1 MMMKI
6 SFFTFGAFQIFI
18 FGISVICPWPFLK
31 DTHNHGFFYLVYAL
45 YTKSSKIFQA
55 SLVSIWKVSSSED
68 ATWPMSHTKLNQISK
83 KTRKINPLAYVCVWL
98 KIHAKSFCLS
108 LFTDIFL
115 CKVGANLKLSM
126 DDAENKVIVIS
137 NNLMNTSLIHD
148 SINVTL
154 AREKG
159 RKLRLFKRTFSLNV
173 PDPPSS
179 GKH

>member
-1 MMMKI
+1 
-6 SFFTFGAFQIFI
+6 
-18 FGISVICPWPFLK
+18 
-31 DTHNHGFFYLVYAL
+31 
-45 YTKSSKIFQA
+45 
-55 SLVSIWKVSSSED
+55 
-68 ATWPMSHTKLNQISK
+68 
-83 KTRKINPLAYVCVWL
+83 
-98 KIHAKSFCLS
+98 
-108 LFTDIFL
+108 
-115 CKVGANLKLSM
+115 M